1 MSIGKLAAGPRPG
14 RYYNDQVAQG
24 REDYYAARARLP
36 ACGSGRAR
44 QASGSRARR
53 AWRGQIENR
62 VQHAA
67 KPEIQQ
73 PSSIAR
79 DGETRTRTGDTTIFS
94 RGRDALQLPRN
105 PCKSARS
112 QAASLRSRSAQFA
125 LFCRRFGHSTWL
137 RCPIRSLH
145 RCARCNRAGRA
156 ARPIV
161 PSMRRRDPEGVESAA
176 IGRLVDRDG
185 RNVLEAGCGGGR
197 LTTFVS
203 SRAAS
208 VYAFD
213 RMRPTSRRLRPR
225 SPPRCATAC
234 VSRCTPRRRST
245 SNGPASTSPC
255 AAGRSD
261 AFRSRASCTP

>member
-79 DGETRTRTGDTTIFS
+79 DGETRTRTGDTTIFR
-94 RGRDALQLPRN
+94 RGAAGVHTAKLLQINRFTSIRVGGTMLAICGSLRGIRGMRRSPSPVLGGEILRLPR
-105 PCKSARS
+105 ARHVPW
-112 QAASLRSRSAQFA
+112 ARDN
-125 LFCRRFGHSTWL
+125 RRFCWH
-137 RCPIRSLH
+137 
-145 RCARCNRAGRA
+145 
-156 ARPIV
+156 V
-161 PSMRRRDPEGVESAA
+161 
-176 IGRLVDRDG
+176 DG
-185 RNVLEAGCGGGR
+185 RVASPAGTQC
-197 LTTFVS
+197 S
-203 SRAAS
+203 
-208 VYAFD
+208 
-213 RMRPTSRRLRPR
+213 TSQGPGCRLREQ
-225 SPPRCATAC
+225 
-234 VSRCTPRRRST
+234 
-245 SNGPASTSPC
+245 
-255 AAGRSD
+255 
-261 AFRSRASCTP
+261 AFTEESHPSVDD